1 MVADTERGVGLN
13 VVAGVQSELC
23 PSVEEAGP
31 PGDNGGDGGATNVRG
46 RGQRGGECLQ
56 RIVWFGIEHRG
67 GWALGREMHGT
78 KFGHGR
84 SVLATTEGDRTDSVG
99 VMFLSVLAVTT
110 DNVKSYAIVAI
121 LAFIGIAIVAAMV
134 VKAIVT
140 KLLTMAI
147 CALLS
152 LGMISQRS
160 TVSKC
165 VEDWKKDHK
174 KTECSFFGVKVK
186 IPLDQLQKS

>member
-1 MVADTERGVGLN
+1 MVADTERGIGLN
-13 VVAGVQSELC
+13 VVAGMKSELC
-23 PSVEEAGP
+23 PAIKETGP
-31 PGDNGGDGGATNVRG
+31 ASDNGGDRG
-46 RGQRGGECLQ
+46 STFLSRRVQRSGECQ
-56 RIVWFGIEHRG
+56 ERIVWFGVEHRG
-67 GWALGREMHGT
+67 GWTLGRQMHGT

-84 SVLATTEGDRTDSVG
+84 SVLATNEGDRTDSVRA
-99 VMFLSVLAVTT
+99 MFLSVLAVTT
-110 DNVKSYAIVAI
+110 DNVKTYAVIAIVA
-121 LAFIGIAIVAAMV
+121 FVGIAIVAAMV

-152 LGMISQRS
+152 IGMISQRS

>member
-1 MVADTERGVGLN
+1 M
-13 VVAGVQSELC
+13 
-23 PSVEEAGP
+23 
-31 PGDNGGDGGATNVRG
+31 
-46 RGQRGGECLQ
+46 
-56 RIVWFGIEHRG
+56 HR
-67 GWALGREMHGT
+67 T

-84 SVLATTEGDRTDSVG
+84 SVLATTEGGRTSSVT
-99 VMFLSVLAVTT
+99 VMNLSVLAVTT
-110 DNVKSYAIVAI
+110 DNVKSYAIMAI
-121 LAFIGIAIVAAMV
+121 LAFIGIAIVAAIV

-152 LGMISQRS
+152 LGLISQRS

-165 VEDWKKDHK
+165 VEDWKKDHQ

>member
-1 MVADTERGVGLN
+1 
-13 VVAGVQSELC
+13 
-23 PSVEEAGP
+23 
-31 PGDNGGDGGATNVRG
+31 
-46 RGQRGGECLQ
+46 
-56 RIVWFGIEHRG
+56 
-67 GWALGREMHGT
+67 MHGT

-84 SVLATTEGDRTDSVG
+84 SVLATNEGDRTDSVRA
-99 VMFLSVLAVTT
+99 MFLSVLAVTT
-110 DNVKSYAIVAI
+110 DNVKTYAIIAI

-152 LGMISQRS
+152 IGMISQRS

>member
-1 MVADTERGVGLN
+1 ME
-13 VVAGVQSELC
+13 SELC
-23 PSVEEAGP
+23 PSVEETGP
-31 PGDNGGDGGATNVRG
+31 AGDNGGNGRSTFVGR
-46 RGQRGGECLQ
+46 RGQRSGEGLQ
-56 RIVWFGIEHRG
+56 RIVRFGIEHRG
-67 GWALGREMHGT
+67 GWTLGREMHGT
-78 KFGHGR
+78 KFGHDR
-84 SVLATTEGDRTDSVG
+84 SVLATTDGDRTDSVG
-99 VMFLSVLAVTT
+99 AMFLSVLAVTT

-121 LAFIGIAIVAAMV
+121 LAFIGVAIVAAIV

>member
-1 MVADTERGVGLN
+1 M
-13 VVAGVQSELC
+13 
-23 PSVEEAGP
+23 
-31 PGDNGGDGGATNVRG
+31 
-46 RGQRGGECLQ
+46 
-56 RIVWFGIEHRG
+56 
-67 GWALGREMHGT
+67 
-78 KFGHGR
+78 GR
-84 SVLATTEGDRTDSVG
+84 SVLATTEGDRTSSVTA
-99 VMFLSVLAVTT
+99 MHSSVLALTT
-110 DNVKSYAIVAI
+110 DNVKSYAIIAI

-165 VEDWKKDHK
+165 VEDWKKDHQ

>member
-1 MVADTERGVGLN
+1 VVADTERGVGLN
-13 VVAGVQSELC
+13 IVAGMQSELG
-23 PSVEEAGP
+23 PPIKEAGP
-31 PGDNGGDGGATNVRG
+31 AGDNCGDVGATNVGRRG
-46 RGQRGGECLQ
+46 ERGGERLQ
-56 RIVWFGIEHRG
+56 RVVWFGIEHRG
-67 GWALGREMHGT
+67 GWTLGREMHGT

-84 SVLATTEGDRTDSVG
+84 SVLATTEGDRTSSVT
-99 VMFLSVLAVTT
+99 VMNSSVLALTT

>member
-1 MVADTERGVGLN
+1 
-13 VVAGVQSELC
+13 
-23 PSVEEAGP
+23 
-31 PGDNGGDGGATNVRG
+31 
-46 RGQRGGECLQ
+46 
-56 RIVWFGIEHRG
+56 
-67 GWALGREMHGT
+67 MHGT
-78 KFGHGR
+78 KFGHER
-84 SVLATTEGDRTDSVG
+84 SVLATTQGDRTDSVR

-110 DNVKSYAIVAI
+110 DNVKNYAIVAI